1 MERNILCSD
10 GCHVERA
17 YCEGWSVDRTVHS
30 CTREQV
36 SQGNGRVQSPQKRYK
51 CVGCDGHQQ
60 EKSVVWSIADVAS
73 GTSHDVGSDGYVFQL
88 PEMGER
94 NYAELVLLPEGLSVM

>member
-1 MERNILCSD
+1 MEINILCSD

-30 CTREQV
+30 YTKGQI
-36 SQGNGRVQSPQKRYK
+36 SQGNGKVQK
-51 CVGCDGHQQ
+51 CCNVYGHHQ

-73 GTSHDVGSDGYVFQL
+73 GTCHDVRSDGYVLQL
-88 PEMGER
+88 LEIGKR
-94 NYAELVLLPEGLSVM
+94 NYAEFVLLPKAVSVI